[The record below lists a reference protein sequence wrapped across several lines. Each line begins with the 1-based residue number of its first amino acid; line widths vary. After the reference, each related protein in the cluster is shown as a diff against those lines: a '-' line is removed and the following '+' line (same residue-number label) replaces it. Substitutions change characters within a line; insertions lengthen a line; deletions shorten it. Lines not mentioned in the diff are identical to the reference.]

1 MKKYIHI
8 AKAIKPQLTKEAC
21 DLIAEE
27 YAKLRSLDNDE
38 NDVAR
43 VLFHTIIA
51 QYFFSIF
58 LIYLCLGTDPTRDRP
73 HT

>member
-8 AKAIKPQLTKEAC
+8 AKAIKPNLTKEAC
-21 DLIAEE
+21 DLICEE

-43 VLFHTIIA
+43 VGHTHLRLLLFINLWLD
-51 QYFFSIF
+51 S
-58 LIYLCLGTDPTRDRP
+58 TRDRP
-73 HT
+73 HTRNYD